1 VEKKSDSMG
10 IYYHLY
16 LRFSIILDTYKRL
29 LKSKKDIYV
38 AKQLIYAI
46 KAQYTNDAFGKFIVI
61 KRLYWSIL
69 IEDFRSSIIKTK
81 GEGRKGRSPDTVQF
95 NCREYIRKGLCPEE
109 RSSNPVS

>member
-1 VEKKSDSMG
+1 MSSTKIIIGLSSWPVEKKSDSMG

-69 IEDFRSSIIKTK
+69 MFQLK
-81 GEGRKGRSPDTVQF
+81 F
-95 NCREYIRKGLCPEE
+95 
-109 RSSNPVS
+109 